1 MRNFKA
7 VVWTIFCS
15 LLLSTF
21 AFADPSQEESN
32 QETSSYNRPVAAMA
46 ATGSLVGLAILAKN
60 SGAVVSA
67 VATNIIAIAIGSV
80 TLFVSSVVWETAAKK
95 ITNDDNTPYKF
106 SHLLVQARENAIK
119 PAWESIGYGMAM
131 YFDMCKSVLDDT
143 VIVGREYLD
152 AFAVT
157 PIQSLKLGSDT
168 YCDAHG
174 LDKTNALIGESVIIA
189 SDLALFA
196 FLASYASKS
205 PKNLKTTPVKK
216 IR

>member
-7 VVWTIFCS
+7 IVWTIFCS

-21 AFADPSQEESN
+21 AFADPAQEESN
-32 QETSSYNRPVAAMA
+32 QEAPSYNRPVAAMA
-46 ATGSLVGLAILAKN
+46 ATGSLIALGVLAKN
-60 SGAVVSA
+60 SGAVA
-67 VATNIIAIAIGSV
+67 
-80 TLFVSSVVWETAAKK
+80 SSVVNNIVAIMVGTGSLFVTSVIWETAAKK
-95 ITNDDNTPYKF
+95 ITNDPETPYKF
-106 SHLLVQARENAIK
+106 SHLLVQAREKAIK
-119 PAWESIGYGMAM
+119 PTWESIGYGMAM

-157 PIQSLKLGSDT
+157 PIQSLRLGSDT

-174 LDKTNALIGESVIIA
+174 LDRRNALIGESVIIA